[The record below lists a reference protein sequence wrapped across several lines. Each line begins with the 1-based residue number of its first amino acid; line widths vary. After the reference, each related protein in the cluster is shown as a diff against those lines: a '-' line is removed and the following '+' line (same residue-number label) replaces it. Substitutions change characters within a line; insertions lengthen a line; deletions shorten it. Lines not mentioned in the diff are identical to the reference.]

1 MTNKEK
7 VLACSIGI
15 FGIATITIGA
25 LTRIE
30 QKNYESNKSNFQ
42 RIQTVQSV
50 LTTVDSSEIKDYT
63 LSSRSVD
70 NLSSGSINE
79 MSFVSNNDNDYSY
92 KRYLRCDPA
101 PTNNS
106 VNDNSVKPEDI
117 CRISVGESM
126 PIPDGLTNCYMYMDY
141 RTLTDYSSRQ
151 YQLQYDGNAW
161 IDNDGF
167 RRYNTYYMVAM
178 GSVYGDIG
186 DTLRVW
192 TDEGNVY
199 DVIIGD
205 IKGTDAI
212 YYDYYDSW
220 YHVCGDSRKNVV
232 EFICDTDCIPYD
244 VKVMGDCN
252 EVDYLSGNIVKIER
266 IERVV

>member
-232 EFICDTDCIPYD
+232 EFIVQTEYLPSEVILH
-244 VKVMGDCN
+244 GDCGVLEN
-252 EVDYLSGNIVKIER
+252 IGGNVVR
-266 IERVV
+266 IERLP